1 MLNLIKTLII
11 LIIISNS
18 AKAEEVEKIL
28 FSINDEI
35 YTTIDINNRI
45 NYLRL
50 LSINNTDLTNENY
63 LKDFIS
69 VLLYNEY
76 VREYKINI
84 NEKILNDFFNN
95 ILTNYKNK
103 KSNIYINEEEL
114 LKNVRYD
121 YQRKIILESLLN
133 KKKDSILREEN
144 NILDIYNIKLDYF
157 TFNNDINENLD
168 QILELIDFNDINL
181 SKENLKHKLFDY
193 VYFTKVINS
202 FENIDDALKNE
213 IINNKRIFILKK
225 NNYIL
230 IGKTTKEF
238 KNNINLKITFF
249 KITSNE
255 EINSEIIV
263 CNNLDNIKTEKN
275 ISVEKFDKIKISK
288 ISNIIKKDLISIND
302 IILINKD
309 NSKYY
314 LILCEFDYNPKT
326 SKEVIIDNKINDELL
341 KIKENFLFEQKIK
354 YNFILYE

>member
-18 AKAEEVEKIL
+18 TKAEEVEKIL

-50 LSINNTDLTNENY
+50 LSINNTNLTNENY

-84 NEKILNDFFNN
+84 NEKILNDFFNS
-95 ILTNYKNK
+95 ILTSYKK
-103 KSNIYINEEEL
+103 EKSNIYINEEEL

-213 IINNKRIFILKK
+213 IINNKKVFIIKK